1 MPEPSQRSFLG
12 TMASPMTYGRVGPW
26 RTTVIEANVKILEP
40 AFYQAFF
47 GRLDASVFLL
57 KEKL

>member
-1 MPEPSQRSFLG
+1 
-12 TMASPMTYGRVGPW
+12 MASPMTYGRVGPW

-47 GRLDASVFLL
+47 GRLGTSVFLL